1 VLPQETRWS
10 RVGAS
15 FQPVGASFQLAHVFD
30 KMESCRH
37 KRHDGVVWV
46 QVFNLWVRVFNLH
59 MSSTRW
65 NLVATRDTMKSCG
78 CEFSTCGCEF
88 STCTCLRQ
96 DGILSPQETRFHR
109 VATRNHDTMKSCHP
123 AGIDC
128 SLCRG
133 PFARDVSAR
142 RSWLKAPRTPRVMHQ
157 ERRSSFSPPLVD
169 EVGHQ
174 RRPARLVACPQAGG
188 RVAVEVFV
196 EEQLVTPLRVV
207 AEAGCIA
214 PHGPVA

>member
-1 VLPQETRWS
+1 MKSCHHKRHDGNLVATREAG
-10 RVGAS
+10 RGHLNCRCEFPHVA
-15 FQPVGASFQLAHVFD
+15 ASFQLAD
-30 KMESCRH
+30 STRWKSCRH
-37 KRHDGVVWV
+37 KRHDG
-46 QVFNLWVRVFNLH
+46 
-59 MSSTRW
+59 
-65 NLVATRDTMKSCG
+65 
-78 CEFSTCGCEF
+78 
-88 STCTCLRQ
+88 
-96 DGILSPQETRFHR
+96 ILSPRETRFHP

-142 RSWLKAPRTPRVMHQ
+142 RSWLKAPRTPCLMHE

-174 RRPARLVACPQAGG
+174 RRPARLVACPQASGC
-188 RVAVEVFV
+188 VAVEVFV